1 LTVSRTSTFPRVAF
15 EAAHRQAV
23 GEIGRVLDGLATD

>member
-1 LTVSRTSTFPRVAF
+1 VAF

-23 GEIGRVLDGLATD
+23 GEIGRALDGLATD